1 MTTLR
6 MTTPWR
12 DPRTGKWMLRK
23 RIPVRLVKA
32 SGRSGGTVKISTGTA
47 DRREALKRW
56 PTVLRRYAAMEVVW
70 EQKAK
75 GVGPVQPTGVI
86 SQQAAAALAG
96 QWFEAQVSEHSANPG
111 EPERWEIE
119 QAVLDGAISWSDRE
133 IPGDR
138 TVATPGKAELAEAR
152 WLLETNHFPVTDA
165 SAVLVGGELVQAK
178 WNFAVSMEKRAGG
191 DWTPVAP
198 PTPYPPLPPTALV
211 TAPGSAPTASM
222 MDLVEAWAMVATV
235 KPSVVSETRYAAR
248 LLVTFLDHG
257 DAARITEDDMRRW
270 RSEFKKTGGREG
282 TGGSNNTWNNRV
294 SMLSQ
299 VFKRAVADGRLKTNP
314 AGPQMKL
321 PKAPNASP
329 LPFTNEDARR
339 ILMAARNETRPSIR
353 WAHWVMAFSGMR
365 VSEVLQLTRS
375 DIQQDGSIWF
385 ISVNEDGEGK
395 SVKTRERR
403 NVPVHPALVA
413 EGFVTFALKVTD
425 PNAPLFPDKRI
436 DANGK
441 RGGRAWQITGRWV
454 RETVGITDKNKAPDH
469 SWRHRIEDELRN
481 AEVPEDSRDAITGHA
496 RKTTGA
502 KYGTRGEALRRLH
515 RDLSKVSAD
524 FLLEAPAV

>member
-1 MTTLR
+1 
-6 MTTPWR
+6 
-12 DPRTGKWMLRK
+12 
-23 RIPVRLVKA
+23 
-32 SGRSGGTVKISTGTA
+32 
-47 DRREALKRW
+47 
-56 PTVLRRYAAMEVVW
+56 
-70 EQKAK
+70 
-75 GVGPVQPTGVI
+75 
-86 SQQAAAALAG
+86 
-96 QWFEAQVSEHSANPG
+96 
-111 EPERWEIE
+111 
-119 QAVLDGAISWSDRE
+119 
-133 IPGDR
+133 
-138 TVATPGKAELAEAR
+138 
-152 WLLETNHFPVTDA
+152 
-165 SAVLVGGELVQAK
+165 
-178 WNFAVSMEKRAGG
+178 
-191 DWTPVAP
+191 
-198 PTPYPPLPPTALV
+198 
-211 TAPGSAPTASM
+211 
-222 MDLVEAWAMVATV
+222 
-235 KPSVVSETRYAAR
+235 
-248 LLVTFLDHG
+248 
-257 DAARITEDDMRRW
+257 
-270 RSEFKKTGGREG
+270 
-282 TGGSNNTWNNRV
+282 
-294 SMLSQ
+294 
-299 VFKRAVADGRLKTNP
+299 
-314 AGPQMKL
+314 MKL